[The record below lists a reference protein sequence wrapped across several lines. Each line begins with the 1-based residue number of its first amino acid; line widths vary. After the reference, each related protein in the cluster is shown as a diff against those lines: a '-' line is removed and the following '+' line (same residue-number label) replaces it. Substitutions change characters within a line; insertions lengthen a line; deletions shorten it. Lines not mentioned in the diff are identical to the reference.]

1 MKLKFLIM
9 YSLFAASWC
18 SYSEEVVYFDGLD
31 SSTIKLTN
39 LFYDESN
46 FENIKQGLKPSQA
59 YLDACESVGVEFGN
73 ESLIE
78 QNVQKA
84 ADCHQKLL
92 GNAYL
97 EEFNLPLVNATN
109 LDIPLPKAAVSNFT
123 PVENSCTC
131 EGSALICSLGAGD
144 SCNKLD
150 NTILKDQD
158 SSLGAVLSRVAL
170 EQTAKSD
177 SFQLVVGSQD
187 FCSKCI
193 DQMADT
199 GKEFMRLDIPFLKDK
214 KKVSNYNE
222 LKDSYKKDIREKVI
236 ENRIEKNL
244 ERFRKSKDIIRDYS
258 SVYLSSMIQYD
269 SVPIPDTE
277 ERNVLSNPKSKINNI
292 CKLEIDYYKKQ
303 IPCMGSSRFQTRLLR
318 AAGGPFDVNSST
330 GVEAALSSL
339 FEKKKKPVCNA
350 TRLTAQLNYIAFM
363 KNEQL
368 KADLHGYFESIF
380 EAGKADLVEKCK
392 FPYSMDQSPKNALLS
407 YLPESMREEANK
419 TFSLSMSLSPYV
431 MSMMASVDN
440 FCGHF
445 NYTKWSIEE
454 VVEPS
459 SIKKIDAIG
468 LIDPKETE
476 KFELG
481 SYAADTREKMES
493 TLCRKPLEEMTKL
506 LCVDANSLDD
516 ISNEELQQAASQILD
531 EQSAETEDDNLR
543 IALSSAACDLGNSR
557 PKNNNINPVNQS
569 LDDIILA
576 DKALESLPEGEIY
589 SDKGSEQ
596 LASQCNFLGN
606 NLEGL
611 NYASGVFSGDG
622 FVRIRNEYLREARKR
637 DLNNRKGS
645 GKSQRPLTI
654 SGIAQNE
661 FSRINSRES
670 KGQSQPR
677 QSSVTGVSQE
687 DLKVQVQENKTSVVE
702 ASVSS
707 VSAEVVATDISEPVT
722 ISPATEKDSALQTTS
737 MDQLSASINT
747 DYPSYLDQSLEAN
760 SLGTSSRIPTSAI
773 QETLIEDTEIASEVQ
788 DLENAIVNSSSDLNA
803 SDIRS
808 ELLES
813 IKQGQVTS
821 ELQESIQSS
830 GDSETIKKLEEQV
843 ASLTQQVQE
852 QTVKREKAEADARLV
867 EANNKI
873 KDLEETVARI
883 SSGERSV
890 TQSDIQQYVNQAIQ
904 NNRDRTPASRSIR
917 NSETPGFDGDDAYQR
932 ARNRALEQK
941 NDEANRVASLAGNN
955 AISLVTTPLGGANVV
970 NLQYQN
976 QNIPISKENLVISNN
991 GVLTAVQI
999 GSEQVPFDQ
1008 LDPEA
1013 KESIEKLL
1021 QVEIAAQIQV
1031 ELQEVQQ
1038 QREQAERDS
1047 ELYSNMLRSF
1057 SGDI

>member
-9 YSLFAASWC
+9 YSLFAISGF
-18 SYSEEVVYFDGLD
+18 SYSEEVIYFDGLNNPE
-31 SSTIKLTN
+31 TTKLTK
-39 LFYDESN
+39 LFYDDGN

-59 YLDACESVGVEFGN
+59 YRDACESVGVEFRS
-73 ESLIE
+73 ESFIE
-78 QNVQKA
+78 QNVQRA

-97 EEFNLPLVNATN
+97 KEFNLPLVNAAS
-109 LDIPLPKAAVSNFT
+109 LDIPLPKKTVSNFT
-123 PVENSCTC
+123 PIENSCTC
-131 EGSALICSLGAGD
+131 EGSALICSLGEGD

-158 SSLGAVLSRVAL
+158 SSLGEVLSRVAL
-170 EQTAKSD
+170 EQTTMSD
-177 SFQLVVGSQD
+177 RFQLVVGTQD

-199 GKEFMRLDIPFLKDK
+199 KKKFFRFLNDK
-214 KKVSNYNE
+214 KKLSDYND
-222 LKDSYKKDIREKVI
+222 LKKSFKKDIREKII
-236 ENRIEKNL
+236 ENRIEKSL

-258 SVYLSSMIQYD
+258 SVYLSSIIQGD
-269 SVPIPDTE
+269 GVLIPNTE
-277 ERNVLSNPKSKINNI
+277 ERKVLSDPSSNINNI

-303 IPCMGSSRFQTRLLR
+303 IPCMGSSRFQARLLR

-339 FEKKKKPVCNA
+339 FEKKNKPVCNA

-363 KNEQL
+363 KNEKL
-368 KADLHGYFESIF
+368 KADFHGYFETVF

-392 FPYSMDQSPKNALLS
+392 FPYSMEQSPKNTLLS

-445 NYTKWSIEE
+445 NYTKWSIQD

-459 SIKKIDAIG
+459 SIKSIDAIG
-468 LIDPKETE
+468 LIEPKETE

-481 SYAADTREKMES
+481 SFAADTRGKLEN
-493 TLCRKPLEEMTKL
+493 TLCRTPLEEMTKL

-516 ISNEELQQAASQILD
+516 ISNEELQQAASQILN
-531 EQSAETEDDNLR
+531 EQSAENEDDNLR

-557 PKNNNINPVNQS
+557 PRNNNVNPVNQS

-576 DKALESLPEGEIY
+576 DKALNSLPEGEIY

-596 LASQCNFLGN
+596 LASQCNFLGS

-611 NYASGVFSGDG
+611 NFASGIFSGDG
-622 FVRIRNEYLREARKR
+622 FVRFRNQYLRDDRKKEEES
-637 DLNNRKGS
+637 RKGK
-645 GKSQRPLTI
+645 GKKQAPRTI
-654 SGIAQNE
+654 SQIARDE
-661 FSRINSRES
+661 FNRVSSN
-670 KGQSQPR
+670 KLKDQPLPKN
-677 QSSVTGVSQE
+677 SVTQLSQE
-687 DLKVQVQENKTSVVE
+687 DLKVQVQENKTSGVE

-722 ISPATEKDSALQTTS
+722 ISPATEEDSASQTTS

-747 DYPSYLDQSLEAN
+747 DYPSYLDQSFETN

-773 QETLIEDTEIASEVQ
+773 QETLIEDAEIASEVQ
-788 DLENAIVNSSSDLNA
+788 DLENAIVNSSSGLDA

-830 GDSETIKKLEEQV
+830 GDDETIKKLQEQV

-873 KDLEETVARI
+873 KELEETVARI

-890 TQSDIQQYVNQAIQ
+890 TQSDLQQYVNQAIQ
-904 NNRDRTPASRSIR
+904 NNRDRAPASRSIR
-917 NSETPGFDGDDAYQR
+917 NSEAPDFDGDDAYQR

-941 NDEANRVASLAGNN
+941 NDEVNRVASLAGNN
-955 AISLVTTPLGGANVV
+955 AISLVATPLGGANIV

-999 GSEQVPFDQ
+999 GSEQVPVDQ

-1021 QVEIAAQIQV
+1021 QVEVAAQIQV

-1038 QREQAERDS
+1038 ERIQAERDS